1 MRHVYALFIALGLL
15 AVTEATAQVS
25 VIQLRNGAS
34 STILQSST
42 GGTFTL
48 TFPSSAGTNGQTLL
62 TDGSGNLSWGAG
74 GGGASSINGLT
85 DGYATTFDGVAST
98 GGDVFIGHKPT
109 SLDATRFNTV
119 VGIGAVTALGP
130 GNTAI
135 GNTVIGFGAGA
146 QLTNESL
153 NTAIGG
159 TSQNNAFGSSNTT
172 VGWETG
178 FELSATAEGNVAI
191 GFRSYRNTT
200 TGDYNIAIGHDPLYA
215 GGSGSDNIA
224 IGRDAL
230 KGSDPSTPNTGS
242 LNIAIGRSIAMN
254 ATSAGSNVIVGH
266 DAAGALT
273 TGSTNTL
280 IGYGAGALLTTGSG
294 NVMIG
299 NAAGSNEAAAT
310 SDQLFI
316 DNSNTSTPLIGGDF
330 STDALTFNGSTT
342 TTGATYYTALATSG
356 STVQAVASSGASAT
370 LIASSFTGT
379 YQTVTVTNNGLATAG
394 YVRLPAGTDGQVVY
408 LRMAIQDLGT
418 QTITLVNS
426 DNTNTLVTW
435 DGTGSDVFNIHMM
448 YTTGENWVIW
458 QAIRY
463 DNP

>member
-1 MRHVYALFIALGLL
+1 
-15 AVTEATAQVS
+15 
-25 VIQLRNGAS
+25 
-34 STILQSST
+34 
-42 GGTFTL
+42 L
-48 TFPSSAGTNGQTLL
+48 TFPSSAGSNGQVLTTNGS
-62 TDGSGNLSWGAG
+62 GSLSWSTAS
-74 GGGASSINGLT
+74 GGASSINNLT
-85 DGYATTFDGVAST
+85 DGYALVYTGTT
-98 GGDVFIGHKPT
+98 GGDIFLGRKPT
-109 SLDATRFNTV
+109 SPATYWTTA
-119 VGIGAVTALGP
+119 VGIGAMNSIGT
-130 GNTAI
+130 GNTGY
-135 GNTVIGFGAGA
+135 GNTMIGYNAGA
-146 QLTNESL
+146 SLTNEAL
-153 NTAIGG
+153 NTAVGA
-159 TSQNNAFGSSNTT
+159 TSQHDALGSQNTT

-178 FELSATAEGNVAI
+178 FTLGATAVGNVAL
-191 GFRSYRNTT
+191 GFRSYRNQTD
-200 TGDYNIAIGHDPLYA
+200 GDYNIAIGYDPLYA
-215 GGSGSDNIA
+215 GGSGSNNIA
-224 IGRDAL
+224 IGFEAL
-230 KGSDPSTPNTGS
+230 KGDDPGTPNTGS
-242 LNIAIGRSIAMN
+242 LNIAIGKSIAVN

-280 IGYGAGALLTTGSG
+280 IGYGTGALLTTGSG

-299 NAAGSNEAAAT
+299 NAAGANASATTSN
-310 SDQLFI
+310 QLFI
-316 DNSNTSTPLIGGDF
+316 DNSSTSTPLIGGDF

-379 YQTVTVTNNGLATAG
+379 YQTVTVTNDGLATAG